1 MVVCRPLRYR
11 TLILVRFIPS
21 AGSMETPGP
30 EGSGA
35 WHGSVS
41 WKGQVRVKHAIA
53 VMHPYWRF
61 WEASAGGPA
70 FRDERQRLLDEVV
83 DVLGGPGVDIVWS
96 GLVDSPVA
104 GSEAA
109 ADIRAGGASVVLV
122 VQSMAVPPT
131 HAMAALDVLDDLPVV
146 VWAVQ
151 RSRALRAAFDQS
163 DITKLGATV
172 GTPMVT
178 NVLGRQGRP
187 FELVVGALED
197 PQVTERL
204 GGVLRAAATARLVS
218 GARIARVG
226 RPIEGY
232 DCVDVDDAA
241 LRSAT
246 GIQLVPVEP
255 AEIRDRYRL
264 VGSSSDLEDEVAAG
278 FDCLADRTEG
288 WARSL
293 RLARAM
299 EDLDREHGFAAGA
312 MNCHVE
318 EIRFGDHPGVT
329 PCFGLGRETS
339 RGIPWSCAGD
349 VVTAVAMLVARH
361 LGGAALYHEVEAIDF
376 ETEEVVLANSGE
388 HDLGWCPPGVR
399 PRLISNPW
407 YRSDPAAGICA
418 WFELPA
424 GTATLVGFTPHHA
437 EASGFRLIAAEG
449 EVTGRSFP
457 QSPTVGGAFRF
468 SGNEPVEWVWK
479 RWAEAG
485 VNHHSA
491 AAPGHLADQVE
502 VVARFLGVG
511 FVRVS

>member
-1 MVVCRPLRYR
+1 M
-11 TLILVRFIPS
+11 
-21 AGSMETPGP
+21 
-30 EGSGA
+30 
-35 WHGSVS
+35 
-41 WKGQVRVKHAIA
+41 KHAIA
-53 VMHPYWRF
+53 AILPYWRF
-61 WEASAGGPA
+61 WETSAGGPT
-70 FRDERQRLLDEVV
+70 FRGDRRRMLDEVV
-83 DVLGGPGVDIVWS
+83 DLLSASGVDIVWS
-96 GLVDSPVA
+96 GLVDSPAA
-104 GSEAA
+104 GGEAA
-109 ADIRAGGASVVLV
+109 AGVRGSGASVVLV

-131 HAMAALDVLDDLPVV
+131 YAMAALDVLDDLPVV
-146 VWAVQ
+146 AWAIQ
-151 RSRALRAAFDQS
+151 RNRTLRSGFDQS

-172 GTPMVT
+172 GTPMLT

-187 FELVVGALED
+187 FEIVVGALGD
-197 PQVTERL
+197 PQVTDRL
-204 GGVLRAAATARLVS
+204 VEVLRATATARLVS
-218 GARIARVG
+218 VARIARVG

-246 GIQLVPVEP
+246 GIRLVPVEP
-255 AEIRDRYRL
+255 GEVQERYRR
-264 VGSSSDLEDEVAAG
+264 VGNVADLEDEVATGFECQAAG
-278 FDCLADRTEG
+278 TEG
-288 WARSL
+288 SIRSL

-299 EDLDREHGFAAGA
+299 EDLDRDHGFAAGA

-339 RGIPWSCAGD
+339 RGIPWSCSGD

-376 ETEEVVLANSGE
+376 DTGEVVIANSGE
-388 HDLGWCPPGVR
+388 HDLGWCPPEVR

-407 YRSDPAAGICA
+407 YRSDPLAAPCA

-424 GTATLVGFTPHHA
+424 GPATLVGFTPHHA
-437 EASGFRLIAAEG
+437 EPSGFRLIAAEG
-449 EVTGRSFP
+449 DVTGRSFP

-468 SGNEPVEWVWK
+468 SANEPVESVWQ

-491 AAPGHLADQVE
+491 AAPGHLAGQVE
-502 VVARFLGVG
+502 VVARFLGIG